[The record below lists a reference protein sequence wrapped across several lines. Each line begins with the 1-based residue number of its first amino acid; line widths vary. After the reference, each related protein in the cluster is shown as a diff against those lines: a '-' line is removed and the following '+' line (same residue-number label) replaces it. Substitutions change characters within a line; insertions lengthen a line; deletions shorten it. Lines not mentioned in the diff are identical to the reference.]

1 MNKAIKSPWSFIK
14 LLIKRWV
21 LLLIF
26 YGSLIGAFFTFGI
39 FNIEVPSYV
48 FWILALIGLFW
59 ASYRVYRNLSIDYLE
74 LQKSSGVLLEVKP
87 ELSITL
93 LEGNEYKYSLSK
105 RASSREK
112 VGYDYLT
119 PDASI
124 ELHFRIL
131 NKGTVDLDIISIE
144 ASYED
149 YGIPW
154 QFHPPDKPKEKG
166 NELCFP
172 MHLSVDDILLCDIN
186 NDIGVSLIFNDA
198 QFAARLLKINKNS
211 TCARGEVI
219 VEARDSTGEI
229 HEFPLLFDAA
239 LKPLMDLYINKWQEI
254 KQTNLLRLARSET
267 KIKKSRKSKSKAA
280 QKNKP
285 SSM

>member
-1 MNKAIKSPWSFIK
+1 MNKATKSLWSFIK

-26 YGSLIGAFFTFGI
+26 YGSLIGAIFTFGI

-105 RASSREK
+105 RATSREK

-124 ELHFRIL
+124 DLHFRIL

-172 MHLSVDDILLCDIN
+172 MHLNVDDILLCDIN
-186 NDIGVSLIFNDA
+186 NDIRVSLIFNDA
-198 QFAARLLKINKNS
+198 QFAARLVEIRKNS
-211 TCARGEVI
+211 TCAGGEII

-229 HEFPLLFDAA
+229 LKFPLLFDVA

-254 KQTNLLRLARSET
+254 KQTNLLRLARSEGI
-267 KIKKSRKSKSKAA
+267 IKKEITPKRSTTVKK
-280 QKNKP
+280 
-285 SSM
+285 